1 MVAEMFGESLFDVLV
16 SAWWLWT
23 LLIASGVAVVFLYER
38 LERGPEWRRSR
49 RRRWRR

>member
-1 MVAEMFGESLFDVLV
+1 VVEIFGEGLLNVLV

-23 LLIASGVAVVFLYER
+23 LLIASGIGVFFLYEW
-38 LERGPEWRRSR
+38 LERGPAWRQSR